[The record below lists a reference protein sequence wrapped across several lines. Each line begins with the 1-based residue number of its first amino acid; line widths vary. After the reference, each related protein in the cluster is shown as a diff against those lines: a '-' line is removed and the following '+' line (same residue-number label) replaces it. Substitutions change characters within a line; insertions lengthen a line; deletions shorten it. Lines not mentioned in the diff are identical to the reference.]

1 MGKGSV
7 LVTGASRG
15 LGLAIASRLAAEGR
29 RVGLVARD
37 RTRGERA
44 ATQVENGELLVADL
58 SLMAQV
64 RGLAEEVRTKFPDL
78 NVLINNAGVSKFARA
93 VTEEGLEVTFATN
106 HLAPFL
112 LSNLLLDMLTAN
124 QAQIVNVSSE
134 QHRFVRA
141 IPWDDLQG
149 ERNFQPIERYS
160 LTKLYNILFTRELA
174 RRTRDRGLLVNCL
187 SPGFLRTDLGREAT
201 GAFKVFLALALPI
214 RRPPDVGAEAVAHA
228 LDATTTGAYFR
239 GKKEAP
245 PSKLALDDAAAT
257 RLWEVSWKL
266 GAHALEAAKLR

>member
-1 MGKGSV
+1 MMIV
-7 LVTGASRG
+7 VTGGTRG
-15 LGLAIASRLAAEGR
+15 LGKAIAARLGGAGHD
-29 RVGLVARD
+29 VVTVA
-37 RTRGERA
+37 
-44 ATQVENGELLVADL
+44 
-58 SLMAQV
+58 
-64 RGLAEEVRTKFPDL
+64 
-78 NVLINNAGVSKFARA
+78 
-93 VTEEGLEVTFATN
+93 
-106 HLAPFL
+106 
-112 LSNLLLDMLTAN
+112 
-124 QAQIVNVSSE
+124 SE

-149 ERNFQPIERYS
+149 ERRFRQLEQYS

>member
-1 MGKGSV
+1 MMIV
-7 LVTGASRG
+7 VTGGTRG
-15 LGLAIASRLAAEGR
+15 LGKAIAARLGGAGHDVVVVGR
-29 RVGLVARD
+29 D
-37 RTRGERA
+37 HS
-44 ATQVENGELLVADL
+44 ATLVADL
-58 SLMAQV
+58 SRLSEMRRV
-64 RGLAEEVRTKFPDL
+64 AEEVGSVDA
-78 NVLINNAGVSKFARA
+78 LINNAGVSKARCEL
-93 VTEEGLEVTFATN
+93 TEDGLETTFAVN
-106 HLAPFL
+106 HMAPFV
-112 LSNLLLDMLTAN
+112 LSNLLLPKKIITIA
-124 QAQIVNVSSE
+124 SE

-149 ERNFQPIERYS
+149 ERRFRQLEQYS